1 MKMYLPPPGNK
12 STRRVVLKK
21 GLVGGLLLAL
31 GGGGWLFA
39 RRSAATRVP
48 SGLKVLSAREYS
60 VVVALVLQ
68 FVPRR
73 QGFPRPDELDTASAV
88 DTILSMQDE
97 SARVEVQRLLL
108 LFENALP
115 NFLLAGRTR
124 PFTQLPVELQERVLL
139 EWRDSRITL
148 RRSGYLAL
156 RTLVN
161 AAYYAN
167 PAVWPALKY
176 PGPPSG
182 FHDPAAPVWK
192 GPAGAVTPPGGAP

>member
-1 MKMYLPPPGNK
+1 VHIL
-12 STRRVVLKK
+12 ST
-21 GLVGGLLLAL
+21 LL
-31 GGGGWLFA
+31 
-39 RRSAATRVP
+39 
-48 SGLKVLSAREYS
+48 
-60 VVVALVLQ
+60 
-68 FVPRR
+68 
-73 QGFPRPDELDTASAV
+73 RPDSGTAVVNGHDVVKDPAGVRAAIGLTGQFSAV

-97 SARVEVQRLLL
+97 SARIEVQRLLL

-115 NFLLAGRTR
+115 NFLLAGRTQ

-161 AAYYAN
+161 AAYYAS

-182 FHDPAAPVWK
+182 FHDPSAPVWK
-192 GPAGAVTPPGGAP
+192 GPAGVVTPPGGAP